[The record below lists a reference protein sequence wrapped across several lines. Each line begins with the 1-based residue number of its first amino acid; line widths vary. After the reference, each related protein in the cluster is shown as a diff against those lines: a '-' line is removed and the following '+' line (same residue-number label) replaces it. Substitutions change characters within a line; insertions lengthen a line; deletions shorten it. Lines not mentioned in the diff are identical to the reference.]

1 MTDNLKLHG
10 VQVLTELLQ
19 EPLEKA
25 RALKG
30 EIEKRQALV
39 DERDHL
45 RGVLDKIKALLIEL
59 QKEVDAAIEINN
71 LKGEIKP
78 IIKSLGDDEL
88 IDEYN
93 EFAGGALEVFRVTMP
108 DELAVYETGMSFQEV
123 RQRISQLNSQLAKK
137 EQK

>member
-1 MTDNLKLHG
+1 MTDTLKIHG
-10 VQVLTELLQ
+10 AQVLTELLQ

-30 EIEKRQALV
+30 EIEKRQALI

-45 RGVLDKIKALLIEL
+45 RGVLDEIKALLIEL

-93 EFAGGALEVFRVTMP
+93 EFAGGALEVFRVKMP

-123 RQRISQLNSQLAKK
+123 RQRISQLNSQLAKGAK
-137 EQK
+137 